1 MKELPIK
8 RLSFKLRSTGFFHVF
23 GSSAINKVIS
33 FASGIV
39 LVRIISKA
47 EYGVFSY
54 ANNILNFFILISG
67 LGAVPGVLQM
77 CSETKDDLKRSK
89 IYAYGCRVSFLSDLG
104 LSVLILLV
112 ALLIPLKIEGANLCL
127 MAIAFLPGVM
137 LVHEMQ
143 GTYLRTELRNKE
155 YAVSNTFTTVSVFV
169 LSCVLSWLFSVKGL
183 IAAKYIAFILAII
196 FTAWRFKV
204 YYPIK
209 NQVHL
214 ERDTIKAFWGIS
226 GISMLN
232 NGLSRLMYLL
242 DIFVLG
248 IVLPDSTLIASYQV
262 ATNIPTALAFIPAAI
277 VIYIYPY
284 FAKHKE
290 DKKWVLKKYTQ
301 VTIALGF
308 GCFVI
313 AVVMVVFAP
322 WIIRLVFGEAY
333 LDAVPAFRILSVSF
347 AVSSPFRTLAGN
359 ILVTQRRL
367 KFNLFVAILSSA
379 FNTVL
384 NVLFIQEAGAV
395 GAAYATLITAIIS
408 SILNVWYLIAILKT
422 KKKTC

>member
-1 MKELPIK
+1 M
-8 RLSFKLRSTGFFHVF
+8 R
-23 GSSAINKVIS
+23 
-33 FASGIV
+33 
-39 LVRIISKA
+39 
-47 EYGVFSY
+47 
-54 ANNILNFFILISG
+54 
-67 LGAVPGVLQM
+67 
-77 CSETKDDLKRSK
+77 
-89 IYAYGCRVSFLSDLG
+89 
-104 LSVLILLV
+104 
-112 ALLIPLKIEGANLCL
+112 
-127 MAIAFLPGVM
+127 
-137 LVHEMQ
+137 
-143 GTYLRTELRNKE
+143 
-155 YAVSNTFTTVSVFV
+155 
-169 LSCVLSWLFSVKGL
+169 
-183 IAAKYIAFILAII
+183 
-196 FTAWRFKV
+196 
-204 YYPIK
+204 PIK

-301 VTIALGF
+301 VTIALGL

-422 KKKTC
+422 KKKSC

>member
-1 MKELPIK
+1 M
-8 RLSFKLRSTGFFHVF
+8 
-23 GSSAINKVIS
+23 
-33 FASGIV
+33 
-39 LVRIISKA
+39 
-47 EYGVFSY
+47 
-54 ANNILNFFILISG
+54 
-67 LGAVPGVLQM
+67 
-77 CSETKDDLKRSK
+77 
-89 IYAYGCRVSFLSDLG
+89 
-104 LSVLILLV
+104 
-112 ALLIPLKIEGANLCL
+112 CL